1 MMNANFA
8 LQWLDFLGN
17 KVYNN
22 GEQIFRYH
30 GQPTYDISPL
40 TCGINIGTELGIKDD
55 EENLIRISFQEFERL
70 GYVVV
75 TGTDIVWRPRQRCY
89 YKIKK
94 REKNTVGI
102 SQTSFRNMQI
112 QHDPEKRRV
121 RLIGENVLPDKTLPI
136 NSGLGPWVVY
146 DEDMPIRPMRYGNTI
161 RGMTKEQSRAALNK
175 WMHGEH
181 SVKAEY
187 QQINEIPVLL
197 SDEKYVVCVR
207 KARTC
212 QRFIIVGESGMG
224 KSVLCNG
231 LSGRIF
237 YTWEDRVGWL
247 IDPLNQFCDLSYPQ
261 NYSAFNELNSFIGN
275 EPKPIPAIQLYLACK
290 NRNVIKHKE
299 ISLLVTLNWMEFL
312 RKYKFFT
319 HGIKEMDVGD
329 TIRYL
334 NDYLHE
340 IKDVTTGKEVR
351 DTMMKKIDNAHKDKG
366 MQAMIYKWAN
376 TFETILKEKFTSN
389 IYKNEPV
396 ACDELEVHLKNEE
409 VLKGNPF
416 IMCMEAGLVPVLNIS
431 AARRQKWVRNFL
443 ADLMQKI
450 VAYQSNRDEYLR
462 KRFWIV
468 ADELNEIYEVGKKKD
483 NAFAA
488 FEELYRQG
496 RFNNLGFIGNTQ
508 SLEKLNPEMYKN
520 ATHICCVY
528 MKDHKERKRV
538 GDTYA
543 LDKETYNKIEE
554 LKEREMMIFSKE
566 PFVIYDRWGR
576 RKIAKDRKWFK
587 GKIFPPINMHKVP
600 GG

>member
-1 MMNANFA
+1 
-8 LQWLDFLGN
+8 
-17 KVYNN
+17 
-22 GEQIFRYH
+22 
-30 GQPTYDISPL
+30 
-40 TCGINIGTELGIKDD
+40 
-55 EENLIRISFQEFERL
+55 
-70 GYVVV
+70 
-75 TGTDIVWRPRQRCY
+75 
-89 YKIKK
+89 
-94 REKNTVGI
+94 
-102 SQTSFRNMQI
+102 
-112 QHDPEKRRV
+112 
-121 RLIGENVLPDKTLPI
+121 
-136 NSGLGPWVVY
+136 
-146 DEDMPIRPMRYGNTI
+146 
-161 RGMTKEQSRAALNK
+161 
-175 WMHGEH
+175 
-181 SVKAEY
+181 
-187 QQINEIPVLL
+187 
-197 SDEKYVVCVR
+197 
-207 KARTC
+207 
-212 QRFIIVGESGMG
+212 
-224 KSVLCNG
+224 
-231 LSGRIF
+231 
-237 YTWEDRVGWL
+237 
-247 IDPLNQFCDLSYPQ
+247 
-261 NYSAFNELNSFIGN
+261 
-275 EPKPIPAIQLYLACK
+275 
-290 NRNVIKHKE
+290 
-299 ISLLVTLNWMEFL
+299 
-312 RKYKFFT
+312 
-319 HGIKEMDVGD
+319 MDVGD